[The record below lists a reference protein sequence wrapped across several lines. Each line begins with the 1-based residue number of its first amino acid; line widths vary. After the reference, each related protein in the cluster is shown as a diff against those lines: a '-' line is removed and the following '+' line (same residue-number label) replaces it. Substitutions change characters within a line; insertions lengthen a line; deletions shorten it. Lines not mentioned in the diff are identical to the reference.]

1 MDASLEE
8 MWKRFR
14 PSHVEKGV
22 ISIKSEV
29 AFSQQQTQYQEISW

>member
-14 PSHVEKGV
+14 LSKVEKGV
-22 ISIKSEV
+22 MSVKSEEV
-29 AFSQQQTQYQEISW
+29 SFSQQQTQY